1 MSPSW
6 TKTGSNFI
14 LLAPA
19 WWWGV
24 KFVWEGTH
32 LKRKKAR
39 IRQSVNEVIGA
50 MGNGGAVRGLL
61 WVIIYFA
68 LFTTPPPSALYP
80 PLPTL
85 SRGSWR
91 WCNRARNRCH
101 NSPPA
106 PPSASDPPTAP
117 VLSFKVRY
125 TARSGYIVD
134 NLSYLHINLDGVRIQ
149 QGKVKIISELASERC
164 ASNYASNANLRKA
177 AQFWKYQPQQLTS
190 MMSRIDPTLTANNS
204 GSKPSNLKKYHIFGI
219 VRTSAFTWS
228 CPWWVI
234 PYQSFE

>member
-1 MSPSW
+1 MCHKWDLLHSLLTPMVASSASPSSSGFIGNSRTDQGIQTVAPISLSSKVNICLPYFHQPWHIVMSPSW

-101 NSPPA
+101 NSPP
-106 PPSASDPPTAP
+106 PSQVPPTP
-117 VLSFKVRY
+117 L
-125 TARSGYIVD
+125 
-134 NLSYLHINLDGVRIQ
+134 LH
-149 QGKVKIISELASERC
+149 
-164 ASNYASNANLRKA
+164 
-177 AQFWKYQPQQLTS
+177 QFCL
-190 MMSRIDPTLTANNS
+190 
-204 GSKPSNLKKYHIFGI
+204 LK
-219 VRTSAFTWS
+219 
-228 CPWWVI
+228 
-234 PYQSFE
+234 